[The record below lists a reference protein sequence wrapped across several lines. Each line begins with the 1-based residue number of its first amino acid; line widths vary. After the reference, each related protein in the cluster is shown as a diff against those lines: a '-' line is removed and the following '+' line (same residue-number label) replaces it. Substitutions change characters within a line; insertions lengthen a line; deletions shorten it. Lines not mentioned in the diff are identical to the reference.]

1 MKHLALLI
9 LTFSTLTLGAQ
20 TFGISASASA
30 TVSGGAVISSC
41 TPAPCPRTPMYGAR
55 RVNGYGIVAGGCV
68 GRPRPVYR
76 PCTTVVT
83 GGRGVYRPHRY
94 RRGPAVTMA
103 PVNRC
108 GDRGFYYG
116 YRHCR

>member
-1 MKHLALLI
+1 MKLTALLI
-9 LTFSTLTLGAQ
+9 LAFSTLSLGAQ
-20 TFGISASASA
+20 TISIQAGA
-30 TVSGGAVISSC
+30 TIGGGAVMSSC
-41 TPAPCPRTPMYGAR
+41 TPAPCPRAPMYGAS
-55 RVNGYGIVAGGCV
+55 RVTGYGIVAGGCV

-76 PCTTVVT
+76 PCTRVVT
-83 GGRGVYRPHRY
+83 SRPVVYRPHRY
-94 RRGPAVTMA
+94 RRGAVCMT